1 MRICFAKAFQC
12 LKRQSLQLSNFVHSI
27 RLINPSDAS
36 WIYEACQDQQI
47 QYWTTVPKPYLM
59 EHAESFANG
68 NTKELKVWVIEDNQ
82 SKPVG
87 LISIHGVDS
96 AGNAEIGYWV
106 APWGRG
112 KNAATNA
119 IALVE
124 QYAKSMPEIKTVQA
138 TISDLNIASQKA
150 ALRAGLIK
158 AEPSSKMCPAGGVD
172 TTATF
177 YRKALAV

>member
-1 MRICFAKAFQC
+1 M
-12 LKRQSLQLSNFVHSI
+12 HSI
-27 RLINPSDAS
+27 RSINPADAP
-36 WIYEACQDQQI
+36 WIYEACQDQQL
-47 QYWTTVPKPYLM
+47 QYWTTIPKPYLM

-68 NTKELKVWVIEDNQ
+68 KTKELKVWVIEYNQ

-87 LISIHGVDS
+87 LISIHGVD
-96 AGNAEIGYWV
+96 AEGNAEIGYWV

-112 KNAATNA
+112 NNAVANA

-124 QYAKSMPEIKTVQA
+124 QYAKSIPEIKTIQA
-138 TISDLNIASQKA
+138 TISDLNIASQKV

-158 AEPSSKMCPAGGVD
+158 AEPAAKMCPAGGVD

>member
-1 MRICFAKAFQC
+1 M
-12 LKRQSLQLSNFVHSI
+12 HSI
-27 RLINPSDAS
+27 RSINPADAP
-36 WIYEACQDQQI
+36 WIYEACQDQQL
-47 QYWTTVPKPYLM
+47 QYWTTIPKPYLM

-68 NTKELKVWVIEDNQ
+68 KTKELKVWVIEDNQ
-82 SKPVG
+82 SKQVG
-87 LISIHGVDS
+87 LISIHGVD
-96 AGNAEIGYWV
+96 AEGNAEIGYWV

-112 KNAATNA
+112 NNAVANA

-124 QYAKSMPEIKTVQA
+124 QYAKSIPEIKTIQA
-138 TISDLNIASQKA
+138 TISDLNIASQKV

-158 AEPSSKMCPAGGVD
+158 AEPAAKMCPAGGAD